1 MRTAK
6 YLTGAA
12 LLIISLAACGSTP
25 AFNGSRTGNDE
36 QFLLD
41 YSMFNTTDSQEL
53 TAQAGDQIRA
63 DITVDGGELTVQIQK
78 EGEEPL
84 YSGDGI
90 VASCDFAI
98 GIEESGTYT
107 ITVSPDAPHNASQD
121 YAAYVMKDLDFD
133 DDSIIDSK
141 PLLRG
146 STQTVTAEDGE
157 WLELFGTIATPTE

>member
-41 YSMFNTTDSQEL
+41 YTMFNTTDSQEL

-63 DITVDGGELTVQIQK
+63 DITVDGGELSVQIQK

-107 ITVSPDAPHNASQD
+107 ITVTGDKAEGSAHFEVVSF
-121 YAAYVMKDLDFD
+121 DF
-133 DDSIIDSK
+133 
-141 PLLRG
+141 
-146 STQTVTAEDGE
+146 Q
-157 WLELFGTIATPTE
+157 

>member
-6 YLTGAA
+6 YLAGAA

-41 YSMFNTTDSQEL
+41 YTMFNTTDSQEL

-63 DITVDGGELTVQIQK
+63 DITVDGGELSVQIQK

-90 VASCDFAI
+90 VTKGVENNIRNVGALAREGMRETDK
-98 GIEESGTYT
+98 T
-107 ITVSPDAPHNASQD
+107 IIR
-121 YAAYVMKDLDFD
+121 MM
-133 DDSIIDSK
+133 
-141 PLLRG
+141 
-146 STQTVTAEDGE
+146 
-157 WLELFGTIATPTE
+157 TEGCC